1 MTEQTNVR
9 TNAAI
14 CETQA
19 HRANVKNS
27 SPKGSQAHEK
37 QVNGLQNSSPSAQD
51 DLLLEL
57 VIRHFRDL
65 NLRSAESRQLAS
77 GILQA
82 LESGEAQS
90 VGPVGEPAR
99 RYQFH
104 RRFAALS
111 IRVGQGRIR
120 LPLRSAV
127 NLANALHGVR
137 DSRMVGAIAA

>member
-1 MTEQTNVR
+1 MTEQTTIR
-9 TNAAI
+9 TNSAI

-19 HRANVKNS
+19 HGTNVENS
-27 SPKGSQAHEK
+27 SAEGSQAHET
-37 QVNGLQNSSPSAQD
+37 QLNGLEDWSSSPEH

-65 NLRSAESRQLAS
+65 KLQSVESRQLAS

-82 LESGEAQS
+82 VETGEPQS

-137 DSRMVGAIAA
+137 DPRLVGAIAA

>member
-1 MTEQTNVR
+1 MTGQTTVR

-19 HRANVKNS
+19 HRANVENS

-37 QVNGLQNSSPSAQD
+37 QVNGLEDSSFSLEH

-82 LESGEAQS
+82 LETGEAQS

-104 RRFAALS
+104 RRFSALS
-111 IRVGQGRIR
+111 IRVGEGRIR
-120 LPLRSAV
+120 LPLQSAV
-127 NLANALHGVR
+127 NLANALHGVSDPR
-137 DSRMVGAIAA
+137 LVGAIAA

>member
-1 MTEQTNVR
+1 MTEQTTVR
-9 TNAAI
+9 TSAAI
-14 CETQA
+14 CKTKA
-19 HRANVKNS
+19 HRNNVEDS
-27 SPKGSQAHEK
+27 PPKGSQVHET
-37 QVNGLQNSSPSAQD
+37 QMNGLEDSSSSPER

-82 LESGEAQS
+82 VETGEPQS
-90 VGPVGEPAR
+90 VGPVGESAR

-111 IRVGQGRIR
+111 IRVGEGRIR
-120 LPLRSAV
+120 LPLQSAV
-127 NLANALHGVR
+127 NLANALHGVSDPR
-137 DSRMVGAIAA
+137 LVGAIAA